1 MRKIKYNFTLLEV
14 LCAMLILSVGIA
26 LLMSQMVLAV
36 KRQERSR
43 EQWENTHNLIQAA
56 EFLLLHGEGVPLDR
70 TLFGEDVEI
79 EYFFTAPDREPETM
93 PLSRRTLRKLVLRI
107 CKDGE
112 AVDELVLEV
121 LVEREKQ

>member
-26 LLMSQMVLAV
+26 LLMSQMALAV

-79 EYFFTAPDREPETM
+79 EYFFTAPDKEPETM
-93 PLSRRTLRKLVLRI
+93 PLARRTLRKLVVRI
-107 CKDGE
+107 CKEGE

>member
-26 LLMSQMVLAV
+26 LLMSQMAFAV

-79 EYFFTAPDREPETM
+79 EYFLTAPDKEPETM